1 MSESSSETPMNRL
14 STSKLNGF
22 LRCLALA
29 ALLAAMNT
37 SVASAFVQ
45 EGCTNPFACNYD
57 VSATDDDGSC
67 EYFSCIGCMNEFAC
81 NFDPLAL
88 YPDLSCEYFSCAGCT
103 APLACNFDDNATIP
117 DESAC
122 DFESCAGCMDF
133 TACNFDSEATLSIPS
148 SCEYPL
154 PNYDC
159 NGVLV
164 GCTNCAPLFLAAF
177 DPDTVQCVSDLPSG
191 TDPGIVAIDPSTGD
205 TLEVTSFFG
214 EVIGSQSF
222 NLANTAE
229 GDGPDGAIRLF
240 GLADQLGLAESDYF
254 VESFP
259 LILTRFSNGVALVT
273 GQVADSEND
282 NLKWNL
288 HLVLED
294 MQTAETW
301 LNESVGH
308 ELMTALQCEAD
319 TSIWM
324 TYRMD
329 NSQSYLIGSGGYDGS
344 WLQLSH
350 MPFNESKR
358 FQLGPGG
365 NSVNCEYGLGG
376 WFAWEGEV
384 LGQSVMGLAGD
395 LVVDLGDDVLI
406 NVPCGDE
413 FVAQFYN
420 SLNPTSGDFTS
431 KTQYTYAVDTTAPVM
446 ESSCESTV
454 SLCFEPGVGVTLPD
468 PCSFAED
475 NCGLGLD
482 SNYADVILSGNP
494 DAGDDAPFEIERT
507 YTASDCSGN
516 VGIFVQTLIFDGG
529 GCEDPEGLL
538 ESPADGIEDSDDET
552 FNPPSA
558 KNPFEQFFT
567 TGSTIAPN
575 PTASSSTLRVQRTQA
590 ANATVSVYNLAGQQ
604 AMSSIQLDGNDR
616 ESAALIL
623 LDASELVSGC
633 YLVRI
638 EHLEEVETLRWIIS
652 K

>member
-1 MSESSSETPMNRL
+1 MNRL
-14 STSKLNGF
+14 LTSKKTGL
-22 LRCLALA
+22 LPCLAWA
-29 ALLAAMNT
+29 MLLTTLNI
-37 SVASAFVQ
+37 SVASAYVQ

-57 VSATDDDGSC
+57 ASATEDDDSC
-67 EYFSCIGCMNEFAC
+67 EYLSCIGCMNEFAC

-117 DESAC
+117 DETAC

-133 TACNFDSEATLSIPS
+133 TACNFDGEATLSIPS

-154 PNYDC
+154 PDYDC

-164 GCTNCAPLFLAAF
+164 GCTNCAPVFLAAF
-177 DPDTVQCVSDLPSG
+177 DPDTVQCVSDLPSAA
-191 TDPGIVAIDPSTGD
+191 DSGIVAIDPSNGD

-214 EVIGSQSF
+214 EVIGSQNF

-240 GLADQLGLAESDYF
+240 GLAEQLGLAESDYF
-254 VESFP
+254 IESFP
-259 LILTRFSNGVALVT
+259 LILTRFSNGIALVT

-282 NLKWNL
+282 NLTWNV

-301 LNESVGH
+301 LNESSEH
-308 ELMTALQCEAD
+308 DLLTAFGCDAD
-319 TSIWM
+319 TASWI

-358 FQLGPGG
+358 FQLGQGG
-365 NSVNCEYGLGG
+365 NGVNCEYGLGG

-395 LVVDLGDDVLI
+395 LVVDLGADVLVD
-406 NVPCGDE
+406 VPCGDE

-420 SLNPTSGDFTS
+420 SLNPNSGDFTS
-431 KTQYTYAVDTTAPVM
+431 ETQYTYAVDTTAPVM
-446 ESSCESTV
+446 ESSCESTI
-454 SLCFEPGVGVTLPD
+454 SLCFEPSVGVALPD

-475 NCGLGLD
+475 NCSLGLE
-482 SNYADVILSGNP
+482 SNYADFIVSGNP
-494 DAGDDAPFEIERT
+494 DAGDDTPFEIERT

-516 VGIFVQTLIFDGG
+516 EATFVQTLIFAGDD
-529 GCEDPEGLL
+529 CEEPLGLL
-538 ESPADGIEDSDDET
+538 ESPAEWIEDSGDET
-552 FNPPSA
+552 FGQPSS

-567 TGSTIAPN
+567 TSSTISPN
-575 PTASSSTLRVQRTQA
+575 PTASSSTLRVQQAQA
-590 ANATVSVYNLAGQQ
+590 AGVTVSVYNLAGQQ
-604 AMSSIQLDGNDR
+604 AMPSIQLDGNEH
-616 ESAALIL
+616 ESTALIL
-623 LDASELVSGC
+623 LDASELLSGC

-638 EHLEEVETLRWIIS
+638 EYAEDVETLRWIIS

>member
-1 MSESSSETPMNRL
+1 MNRL

-29 ALLAAMNT
+29 TLFAAMNI

-117 DESAC
+117 DEGAC

-154 PNYDC
+154 PDYDC

-259 LILTRFSNGVALVT
+259 LILTRFSNGIALVT

-301 LNESVGH
+301 LNESAGH
-308 ELMTALQCEAD
+308 ELMTAFQCEAD

-420 SLNPTSGDFTS
+420 SLNPNSGDFTS
-431 KTQYTYAVDTTAPVM
+431 ETQYTYAVDTTAPVM

-482 SNYADVILSGNP
+482 SNYADIILSGNP
-494 DAGDDAPFEIERT
+494 DAGDDIPFEIERT

-516 VGIFVQTLIFDGG
+516 EATFVQTLIFEGDD
-529 GCEDPEGLL
+529 CEEPQGLF
-538 ESPADGIEDSDDET
+538 ESPAEWIENSDDEI
-552 FNPPSA
+552 FDQPST

-590 ANATVSVYNLAGQQ
+590 ANVTVRVYTLAGRQ
-604 AMSSIQLDGNDR
+604 AMSPIQLDGNDR